1 MLCVCVCVQANVL
14 QVYEA
19 VEKVALHYYSTEDQF
34 IISCP
39 SQDQV
44 RFRPQRTQG
53 CMCMYMYM

>member
-1 MLCVCVCVQANVL
+1 MSVCVCVQANVL

-53 CMCMYMYM
+53 CMYL